1 MNVLLLIGKSSTSHE
16 AVAAEAAELRTQGHR
31 VTLGTRVPPRQV
43 LIDAVDEVVLLT
55 PAMPAPP
62 APAAPTP
69 VAAAPV
75 AAAPTATSPPAE
87 SASDATAAATTAK
100 ASGGSNSAAKVVRTV
115 RKRVRWARGQVSGA
129 ITEPARSWKAVKR
142 NDTVMALAKAADVVV
157 AVDAPMVRAGW
168 QLGKALPLPD
178 GPEVVYGLPAAASAI
193 ARKSAR

>member
-16 AVAAEAAELRTQGHR
+16 AVAAEATELRAQGHR

-43 LIDAVDEVVLLT
+43 LSDAVDEVVLLT
-55 PAMPAPP
+55 PALPAPP
-62 APAAPTP
+62 APAAPAP

-75 AAAPTATSPPAE
+75 AAAPPAPAE
-87 SASDATAAATTAK
+87 PASDVTTTATTAK

-142 NDTVMALAKAADVVV
+142 NDTLMALARSADVVV

-193 ARKSAR
+193 ARKAAR

>member
-1 MNVLLLIGKSSTSHE
+1 VNVLLLIGKSSTSHE
-16 AVAAEAAELRTQGHR
+16 AVAAEAAELRAQGHR

-43 LIDAVDEVVLLT
+43 LADAVDEVVLLS
-55 PAMPAPP
+55 PALPAPP
-62 APAAPTP
+62 APAAP
-69 VAAAPV
+69 APV
-75 AAAPTATSPPAE
+75 AAAEPVAPASPATTTAP
-87 SASDATAAATTAK
+87 AATT
-100 ASGGSNSAAKVVRTV
+100 STGGGNPMSKVVGTA

-142 NDTVMALAKAADVVV
+142 NDTLMALARSADVVV

-193 ARKSAR
+193 ARKAAR

>member
-1 MNVLLLIGKSSTSHE
+1 VNVLLLIGKSSTSHE
-16 AVAAEAAELRTQGHR
+16 AVAAEATELRAQGHR

-43 LIDAVDEVVLLT
+43 LSDAVDEVVLLT
-55 PAMPAPP
+55 PALPAPP
-62 APAAPTP
+62 APAAPAP

-75 AAAPTATSPPAE
+75 AAAPPAPAE
-87 SASDATAAATTAK
+87 PASDVTPTATTAK
-100 ASGGSNSAAKVVRTV
+100 PSGGGNPAAKAVRTV

-142 NDTVMALAKAADVVV
+142 NDTVMALARAADVVV

-193 ARKSAR
+193 ARKAAR